1 MKLIVQKMIVRAK
14 CFAIALAL
22 LSTAHGQQDVTRP
35 GDPIIPSSANSPA
48 AEAVAN
54 IIDNQSTTKYLNFD
68 SANGDNVSGFVITPS
83 AGVSVVTG
91 MTIQSANDAAERD
104 PWSVLLEGSNDAAVT
119 DFASGNWVEIF
130 YKEEIPEFAT
140 RGQIQSFSFENATAY
155 KHYRWT
161 VYDTQEINDCC
172 MQVAEVELLGTVPGG
187 GEPPVDVPLTIST
200 QPAAITVQ
208 AGQSAQF
215 SVRAEGAGTLFY
227 QWGKDGTAIVGA
239 TQATFTIAAASVSD
253 AGSYAVIISDGKKE
267 VLSSSATLTVT
278 ATQAPLAISK
288 DLPTSKLV
296 IAEGARLSLDVQAQG
311 GVAPLSY
318 QWWFAKSGE
327 KNADGS
333 PAWKQLAGKTSAVL
347 VIDGSTPSNSG
358 LYTVQVAD
366 AAGTLVSARVLEVDV
381 TPKPVV
387 TNQALQITKNLQPQS
402 QATDVRDGDSLIL
415 ELQVR
420 GGVAPVQYEWKYTKG
435 GSDPWK
441 TLGGQVSSTLKIDGA
456 TIANAGFYYAI
467 VFDAAGK
474 SVSSEIARITIVPQQ
489 QLLISKNLA
498 PQNKPLI
505 VTEGDR
511 VALEL
516 GVQGGAAPLT
526 FEWKFTKGG
535 SEAWSTVVGQTA
547 ATLLFAS
554 VTRANAGFYYVDV
567 RDAAGGVVQS
577 DISKIE
583 VEAKS
588 TGTIIAD
595 LGFRP
600 GTDGFPFENYVNTLA
615 NNEKAQNL
623 TPAEVRRMFGD
634 RVVSRVNGSEI
645 VLTPPARKWM
655 EEISSSMNG
664 GHCAG
669 LSYMSL
675 LVYTKQLEI
684 SGAFGVNSLQALTL
698 EKNPLLQREIGYWWA
713 TQVVSPGG
721 DRIDGTPVEILD
733 RLIAALKPDA
743 TDTYSIAIFKRDW
756 TGGHAVTPF
765 AVEDKGN
772 NVYDVLLYD
781 NNWPNRTR
789 RMTIDRTKNTW
800 QYSASINPQADADLY
815 EGDATT
821 RTLFVEPM
829 SRHNQMQICGFCDDE
844 NSAAARSGLSNS
856 EGPLQFNEIF
866 VDGNGVHLLI
876 TDGQGRR
883 YGWDNGVF
891 IQEIPDVSH
900 RLVLGADLWNDARSP
915 VFLVPAHEQFE
926 LTLHLPDSL
935 DVSSPTNQTYTAVT
949 MIGDGFEIAVEDIYL
964 DPGEV
969 DTLVFSPDG
978 TSLAYT
984 SSASES
990 PDLTLGFVAPD
1001 ADFEFT
1007 VAGVETDPGATM
1019 HLKVDKVKGTL
1030 TLSSSGNT
1038 QTAYYDLYVV
1048 RYDDDSEQEFYH
1060 DEIELEPKDLAI
1072 LEYGTWKGDADTLDL
1087 MIDWDGDGTIDEELE
1102 LTDDQSPDLVDAT
1115 GPRLRA
1121 TQIGGGKVEVSWSD
1135 ADLWFTLETN
1145 TALGTIG
1152 WTPITE
1158 DRIVTQDG
1166 VRKFIID
1173 ASAGSGSYFRLS
1185 NDY

>member
-1 MKLIVQKMIVRAK
+1 MNQKLRFHAK
-14 CFAIALAL
+14 WFVVALAL
-22 LSTAHGQQDVTRP
+22 LSTAYGQQDVTRP
-35 GDPIIPSSANSPA
+35 GDPVLASSGNSPA
-48 AEAVAN
+48 GEGVGN
-54 IIDNQSTTKYLNFD
+54 VIDNKPETKYLNFD
-68 SANGDNVSGFVITPS
+68 NAKGEKASGFVVTPS

-91 MTIQSANDAAERD
+91 MTLQSANDAPERD
-104 PWSVLLEGSNDAAVT
+104 PWSILLEGSNDGAVT
-119 DFASGNWVEIF
+119 DFVSGTWVEIF
-130 YKEEIPEFAT
+130 YKEEIPAFAT
-140 RGQIQSFSFENATAY
+140 RGQTQSFSFENATAY

-161 VYDTQEINDCC
+161 VYDTQKLNDCC
-172 MQVAEVELLGTVPGG
+172 MQVAEVELLGTIPGG
-187 GEPPVDVPLTIST
+187 GEPPVDVPL
-200 QPAAITVQ
+200 
-208 AGQSAQF
+208 
-215 SVRAEGAGTLFY
+215 
-227 QWGKDGTAIVGA
+227 
-239 TQATFTIAAASVSD
+239 
-253 AGSYAVIISDGKKE
+253 
-267 VLSSSATLTVT
+267 
-278 ATQAPLAISK
+278 AISK
-288 DLPTSKLV
+288 DLPSSKLV

-318 QWWFAKSGE
+318 QWWFARSGE

-333 PAWKQLAGKTSAVL
+333 PAWKQLAGKTSAAL
-347 VIDGSTPSNSG
+347 TIDGTTPSNSG
-358 LYTVQVAD
+358 IYTVQVAD
-366 AAGTLVSARVLEVDV
+366 AAGTLVSGRVLEVDV
-381 TPKPVV
+381 TPRPVV
-387 TNQALQITKNLQPQS
+387 TNQPLQITKNLQPQT
-402 QATDVRDGDSLIL
+402 QAMDVRDGDSLIL
-415 ELQVR
+415 ELQVQ
-420 GGVAPVQYEWKYTKG
+420 GGVAPVTFEWKYTKG
-435 GSDPWK
+435 GSDPWTTVAGQTAA
-441 TLGGQVSSTLKIDGA
+441 TLRIDSA
-456 TIANAGFYYAI
+456 SLANAGFYYAVI
-467 VFDAAGK
+467 FDGNGK
-474 SVSSEIARITIVPQQ
+474 VITSEIARVKIVPQQ
-489 QLLISKNLA
+489 QLLISKNLQ
-498 PQNKPLI
+498 PQSKPLI

-516 GVQGGAAPLT
+516 GVLGGVAPYT
-526 FEWKFTKGG
+526 VEWKYTKGG
-535 SEAWSTVVGQTA
+535 SDAWSTVAGQTA
-547 ATLLFAS
+547 PTLLFPS
-554 VTRANAGFYYVDV
+554 ITRENAGFYYVNV
-567 RDAAGGVVQS
+567 SDAAGGTVQS
-577 DISKIE
+577 EISKIE
-583 VEAKS
+583 VEPKS

-600 GTDGFPFENYVNTLA
+600 RTDGFPFENYVNTLA
-615 NNEKAQNL
+615 NNEKALNL

-634 RVVSRVNGSEI
+634 RVVSRVNGAEI

-655 EEISSSMNG
+655 EEISNSMNG

-675 LVYTKQLEI
+675 LVYTKHLEI
-684 SGAFGVNSLQALTL
+684 SGTFGVNSLQGLTL
-698 EKNPLLQREIGYWWA
+698 EKNPRLQREIGYWWA

-721 DRIDGTPVEILD
+721 DRIAGTPVEILD

-756 TGGHAVTPF
+756 TGGHAVTPY

-800 QYSASINPQADADLY
+800 QYSASINPQANADLY

-829 SRHNQMQICGFCDDE
+829 SRHNQMQICGFCDDGS
-844 NSAAARSGLSNS
+844 SAAARSGFSNS
-856 EGPLQFNEIF
+856 EGPLQLNEIF

-876 TDGQGRR
+876 TDAQGRR

-915 VFLVPAHEQFE
+915 VFLVPAQEQFE
-926 LTLHLPDSL
+926 FTLSLPKSL

-1007 VAGVETDPGATM
+1007 VAGVETDPGATI
-1019 HLKVDKVKGTL
+1019 HLKVDKTKGTL

-1038 QTAYYDLYVV
+1038 EVGYYDLAVV

-1072 LEYGTWKGDADTLDL
+1072 LDYGTWQGDSDTLDL
-1087 MIDWDGDGTIDEELE
+1087 RIDWDGDGTIDEFLE
-1102 LTDDQSPDLVDAT
+1102 LTDDQSPDLADAT
-1115 GPRLRA
+1115 GPRLKA
-1121 TQIGGGKVEVSWSD
+1121 AQIGGRIEISWSD
-1135 ADLWFTLETN
+1135 EDLFFTLESSTD
-1145 TALGTIG
+1145 LGMTG
-1152 WTPITE
+1152 WFPITE
-1158 DRIVTQDG
+1158 DQIVTQDG

-1173 ASAGSGSYFRLS
+1173 ANAGTGRYFRLS
-1185 NDY
+1185 DDY